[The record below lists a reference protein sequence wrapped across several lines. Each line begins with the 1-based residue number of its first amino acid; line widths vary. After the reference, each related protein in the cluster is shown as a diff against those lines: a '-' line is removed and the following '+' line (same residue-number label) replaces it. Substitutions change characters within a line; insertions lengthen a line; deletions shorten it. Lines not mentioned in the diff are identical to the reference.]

1 MNPSLIRVL
10 ALAVVFQSLPAF
22 AENKPLPVS
31 SATPAVAATTTPTPA
46 PLAPLTDEEK
56 KKLSAEF
63 KKALNQQRISMS
75 HQERSSMRELYTA
88 QNQKQKKWREE
99 QKRLRRQFFE
109 QHMSGPERREYVQT
123 YLKKKEEFEN
133 SLKSDVVTAKKNWAD
148 KQQNLKKSQKEMEDK
163 FNQTISQGQ
172 RPTPDL
178 WPSGN

>member
-1 MNPSLIRVL
+1 
-10 ALAVVFQSLPAF
+10 
-22 AENKPLPVS
+22 
-31 SATPAVAATTTPTPA
+31 
-46 PLAPLTDEEK
+46 
-56 KKLSAEF
+56 
-63 KKALNQQRISMS
+63 
-75 HQERSSMRELYTA
+75 MRELYTA